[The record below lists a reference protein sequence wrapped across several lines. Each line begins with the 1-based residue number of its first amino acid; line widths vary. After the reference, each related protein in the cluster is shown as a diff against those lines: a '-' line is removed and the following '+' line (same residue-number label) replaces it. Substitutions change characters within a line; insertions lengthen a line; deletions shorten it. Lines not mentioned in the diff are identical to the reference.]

1 MADMLHDLKP
11 RFWVIGIDLALLNTG
26 IVMVDEK
33 SEIGFHSTVHISNQE
48 DEIGR
53 MMRSS
58 SWVKQ
63 AAIEL
68 YAALVLAQED
78 GVTAGSV
85 YVVYESRPFLSG
97 KQKQGRQSMQSV
109 LSFGKSLA
117 LLRVA
122 LAEALWKAGDIG
134 FPKIGAVAPEWWQL
148 RLIGN
153 APHMGMALLDDAEN
167 RLAQAKTPKGDRR
180 KKAKVLGAVYL
191 RTGVWVDDDH
201 QADAAGIALTVAD
214 HLSRYRQESWGMI
227 IDGRF
232 RW

>member
-1 MADMLHDLKP
+1 MGSTPGEPKS
-11 RFWVIGIDLALLNTG
+11 RFMVIGIDLALLNTG
-26 IVMVDEK
+26 IVMVNDK
-33 SEIGFHSTVHISNQE
+33 GEIEFHKTVRVGNQE

-53 MMRSS
+53 MIRSS

-68 YAALVLAQED
+68 YAALVLAQEA

-85 YVVYESRPFLSG
+85 YVAYESRPFLSG
-97 KQKQGRQSMQSV
+97 KQKQGRQSIQSV

-122 LAEALWKAGDIG
+122 LAEALWKAGEADA
-134 FPKIGAVAPEWWQL
+134 PRIGAVAPEWWQL

-153 APHMGMALLDDAEN
+153 APHMGIALLDEAEN
-167 RLAQAKTPKGDRR
+167 RLAQARTPRGERR
-180 KKAKVLGAVYL
+180 KKAKVLGAIYL
-191 RTGVWVDDDH
+191 RTGTWVDDDH

-214 HLSRYRQESWGMI
+214 DLSRYGQEGWSAI
-227 IDGRF
+227 IDARF

>member
-1 MADMLHDLKP
+1 MGSIPGETKS
-11 RFWVIGIDLALLNTG
+11 RFTVIGIDLALLNTG
-26 IVMVDEK
+26 IVMVNEK
-33 SEIGFHSTVHISNQE
+33 GEIEFHKTVHVGNQE

-53 MMRSS
+53 MIRSS

-97 KQKQGRQSMQSV
+97 KHKQGRQSMQSV

-122 LAEALWKAGDIG
+122 LAEALWKAGESE
-134 FPKIGAVAPEWWQL
+134 FPKIGSVAPEWWQL

-180 KKAKVLGAVYL
+180 KKARVLGAVYL

-214 HLSRYRQESWGMI
+214 HLSRYGQEGWATAV
-227 IDGRF
+227 DARF